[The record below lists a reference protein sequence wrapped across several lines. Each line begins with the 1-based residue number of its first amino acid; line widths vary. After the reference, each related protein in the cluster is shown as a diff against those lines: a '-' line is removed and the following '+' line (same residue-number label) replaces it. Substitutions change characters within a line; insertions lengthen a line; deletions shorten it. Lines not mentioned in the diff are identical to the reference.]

1 MAESSSSVEESSEEE
16 EHDEVSP
23 NLHRPASPTAAA
35 SKASEKKPG
44 LFSERGY
51 LKTLSRQERRRIKR
65 EIRKG
70 RKPGEMNLDLCI
82 LNELPFKVT
91 GDSLHPEIFANT

>member
-1 MAESSSSVEESSEEE
+1 MAESSSSGEDSSEEE
-16 EHDEVSP
+16 DNEVSP
-23 NLHRPASPTAAA
+23 SLRGSVIPNTAG
-35 SKASEKKPG
+35 SKTSEKKPG

-70 RKPGEMNLDLCI
+70 HKPGELDLDLYNSI
-82 LNELPFKVT
+82 LNENEPPLGCTYK
-91 GDSLHPEIFANT
+91 

>member
-1 MAESSSSVEESSEEE
+1 MAESSSSGEDSSEEE
-16 EHDEVSP
+16 EHDE
-23 NLHRPASPTAAA
+23 ASPSLRGSDSSIATA
-35 SKASEKKPG
+35 SRQTSEKEQA

-70 RKPGEMNLDLCI
+70 RKLGESMDTHFI
-82 LNELPFKVT
+82 
-91 GDSLHPEIFANT
+91 IW

>member
-1 MAESSSSVEESSEEE
+1 MAESSSSGEESSEEE
-16 EHDEVSP
+16 HDETSP
-23 NLHRPASPTAAA
+23 SLRDPISPITSASRQT
-35 SKASEKKPG
+35 SEKKQR

-70 RKPGEMNLDLCI
+70 RKPGKLIISKPLI
-82 LNELPFKVT
+82 L
-91 GDSLHPEIFANT
+91 

>member
-1 MAESSSSVEESSEEE
+1 MAESSSSGEESSEGE

-23 NLHRPASPTAAA
+23 SLHRPASPTAAA
-35 SKASEKKPG
+35 SKKSG

-70 RKPGEMNLDLCI
+70 RKAGEVNLYLYPG
-82 LNELPFKVT
+82 
-91 GDSLHPEIFANT
+91 

>member
-1 MAESSSSVEESSEEE
+1 MAESSSSGEESSEEE

-23 NLHRPASPTAAA
+23 NLHRASPTAA
-35 SKASEKKPG
+35 SGKASEKKPG

-51 LKTLSRQERRRIKR
+51 LKTLSRQEKRRIKR

-70 RKPGEMNLDLCI
+70 RKLGEMNLDL
-82 LNELPFKVT
+82 LPFKVRPHK
-91 GDSLHPEIFANT
+91 LEC